1 MAICF
6 FSFGYSQDFKPY
18 EIKRLNALGLN
29 TQIGKEISD
38 TYVDDFSSILKHER
52 KRKVNKTVGII
63 LTSIGVL
70 TTSVGIKI
78 LSGKPENDEARP
90 FQDVFGGL
98 FTGAGNMYGN
108 FSSTI

>member
-38 TYVDDFSSILKHER
+38 TYVDDFSSILKHE
-52 KRKVNKTVGII
+52 KKSK
-63 LTSIGVL
+63 
-70 TTSVGIKI
+70 
-78 LSGKPENDEARP
+78 
-90 FQDVFGGL
+90 
-98 FTGAGNMYGN
+98 
-108 FSSTI
+108 